1 MLSDIE
7 ISELINNSKNIKK
20 LEEVFE
26 LKDIGIIKETEV
38 KPGID
43 CYYCKVCFEGTI
55 PNFEIKSSGSHLF
68 IKTEDDA
75 EEDVQSR
82 VLRNLKTNVKNHI
95 LSNKLHKQKK
105 EERSTFEEDILKW
118 RRYWRHQS

>member
-55 PNFEIKSSGSHLF
+55 PNFEIKSSGSHFF
-68 IKTEDDA
+68 IKTDDDA
-75 EEDVQSR
+75 GEDVQLR
-82 VLRNLKTNVKNHI
+82 VLKNLKTNVKNHI
-95 LSNKLHKQKK
+95 LSNTLHKQKK
-105 EERSTFEEDILKW
+105 EEIKKKQTLYLKN
-118 RRYWRHQS
+118 